1 MSISQSAIC
10 HVQCDYNHRTA
21 KADCSSL
28 NLDCIPINYPYA
40 IVMDLSHNNISM
52 IEAADF
58 NGTFSRLVELYLDYN
73 NITDVTPLM
82 ESTQMGSLQKL
93 SVQHNVISNLDS
105 TCQLSSLTDF
115 SVDYNL
121 LTYLSIIPRCD
132 VLQRFTADFNSIE
145 HVSYPFIDN
154 ILSNS
159 IISLQFNRLRV
170 FLIEVLYLHVENIT
184 LLLDYNEITRFRI
197 DSIIHD
203 YIFWET
209 ISLSHNRLN
218 RMYLRSVP
226 ITLNLDSN
234 GLHHFDSLK
243 LNNGQDV
250 IMKNISLRNN
260 SFDSLIQPDWAEGL
274 EFLDADNNVL
284 PNLSTTT
291 LQGFI
296 NLMELHIANNHLL
309 FILPSALSQLTM
321 LRSLYLDGNALTS
334 LFGGVFFKQ
343 SNLTELSMTYNQL
356 TMLHPDY
363 FIGLVSLER
372 LYLEGNQL
380 VSVNAEMFR
389 QMPQIIMM
397 DISKN
402 VLQVFDLEDCDPLT
416 NLRNLSLAHNSIYD
430 VSKTLGFCDNLEILD
445 MSFNRIQVVPG
456 DSLSGRN
463 RALSMLKLEGNP
475 LQCDCRLTSLRDW
488 LRNNPPSVLPRCE
501 GPRQHYGA
509 VITDLNIHD
518 FSCKPPKAM
527 TDVKDLQVVIGQ
539 TATLSCTTT
548 GIPAPN
554 VTWLD
559 PNGTKIS
566 HEWQGRFAIIQEKIL
581 HITSVKKSDQGIF
594 TCLAENV
601 LGEMDRA
608 VVNVT
613 VTNLRSPPISL
624 AVSVLPTICITI
636 AITMVVVGLI
646 FCLRQRYKKED
657 QVNSKASDKIPDLK
671 VGFRKGETTHPD
683 GGCVKVEDEVY
694 LTPIS
699 QQTKRDGYAVTVG
712 TGNPSQ
718 DYEEPR
724 SVNRDG
730 DGYETMMYVPR
741 R

>member
-1 MSISQSAIC
+1 MSISQSASC
-10 HVQCDYNHRTA
+10 HTQCDYNQRTA
-21 KADCSSL
+21 NCSSL

-40 IVMDLSHNNISM
+40 IVMDLSHNNISV

-58 NGTFSRLVELYLDYN
+58 NGTFWRLVELYLDYN

-105 TCQLSSLTDF
+105 TCRLSSLTDF

-121 LTYLSIIPRCD
+121 LTRLSTIPRCD
-132 VLQRFTADFNSIE
+132 VLQRFTADFNSIQY
-145 HVSYPFIDN
+145 VSSSVINDV
-154 ILSNS
+154 LSNS
-159 IISLQFNRLRV
+159 IISLQFNQLRNNIHV
-170 FLIEVLYLHVENIT
+170 NIRHRVENIT
-184 LLLDYNEITRFRI
+184 LLLDYNEITYM
-197 DSIIHD
+197 
-203 YIFWET
+203 YIYSRYHTIWET
-209 ISLSHNRLN
+209 ISLSHNRIWY
-218 RMYLRSVP
+218 MYLRSVP

-234 GLHHFDSLK
+234 GLHHFDSFY
-243 LNNGQDV
+243 LNYGHDD
-250 IMKNISLRNN
+250 IMKNMSLRNN
-260 SFDSLIQPDWAEGL
+260 SFDSLIQPDWAEDL
-274 EFLDADNNVL
+274 EFLDADNNML
-284 PNLSTTT
+284 ANLSTTT
-291 LQGFI
+291 LQGFV
-296 NLMELHIANNHLL
+296 NLTELHIANNHLL

-334 LFGGVFFKQ
+334 LFGGVFFNQ

-430 VSKTLGFCDNLEILD
+430 VSNTLGFCDNLEILD
-445 MSFNRIQVVPG
+445 MCFNRIQVVPG

-463 RALSMLKLEGNP
+463 RALSMLELEGNP
-475 LQCDCRLTSLRDW
+475 LQCDCRLTGLRDW

-601 LGEMDRA
+601 LDEMDRA

-613 VTNLRSPPISL
+613 VTNLRSPPMPISL
-624 AVSVLPTICITI
+624 TVSVLPTMFITI
-636 AITMVVVGLI
+636 ALTLAVVGLI

-657 QVNSKASDKIPDLK
+657 QVNSKALDKTPDLK
-671 VGFRKGETTHPD
+671 VGFRKGETTHPE
-683 GGCVKVEDEVY
+683 GGYVNEVQAEVY
-694 LTPIS
+694 LTPTG
-699 QQTKRDGYAVTVG
+699 QQTTRDGYVVTVG

-718 DYEEPR
+718 DY
-724 SVNRDG
+724 RDG
-730 DGYETMMYVPR
+730 DEYETMSVPR